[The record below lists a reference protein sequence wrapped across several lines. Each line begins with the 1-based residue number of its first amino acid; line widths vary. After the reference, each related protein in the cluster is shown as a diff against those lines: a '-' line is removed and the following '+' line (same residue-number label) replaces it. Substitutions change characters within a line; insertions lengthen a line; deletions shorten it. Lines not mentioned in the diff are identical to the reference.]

1 MDGPVETR
9 HALSQLNNDKAG
21 ILRNEIRSIQ
31 RGIAGRIEQGCP
43 QGWRGLAREVRRR
56 PWEPPQTRWASPPP
70 NADYLRKPDCPPTQ
84 KTPKSKKKKG
94 GRSPLIKSV
103 SINSI

>member
-9 HALSQLNNDKAG
+9 HALSQVNNDKAG

-56 PWEPPQTRWASPPP
+56 PWEPPQTRWASPRQMRTTCESRIARPP
-70 NADYLRKPDCPPTQ
+70 KKHLNQR
-84 KTPKSKKKKG
+84 KKKG
-94 GRSPLIKSV
+94 AEAP
-103 SINSI
+103 

>member
-1 MDGPVETR
+1 MGGPVETR
-9 HALSQLNNDKAG
+9 HTLSQQRQGMPCLNNDNAG

-56 PWEPPQTRWASPPP
+56 PWEPPQTRWASPRQTRTTCESRIARPP
-70 NADYLRKPDCPPTQ
+70 KKHLIQR
-84 KTPKSKKKKG
+84 KKKG
-94 GRSPLIKSV
+94 AEAP
-103 SINSI
+103 